1 MRVLHAMC
9 VCMGGVCAPYGIS
22 VEVADDV
29 IDLPGWYGWC
39 GCCGRGK

>member
-1 MRVLHAMC
+1 MC

-39 GCCGRGK
+39 VVVEEANNNERFL